1 MYQLRRCVA
10 ACRKPRGI
18 RPRRNRKNGYKL
30 PGPVKGTLKESG
42 CKFCMTCVEVCPTG
56 TLVDNEAGYS
66 GIENREAFVVPCR
79 EACPA
84 HMDIPRYVRYVA
96 EGKPGAAT
104 AVIREK
110 APFPGSLGRVCIH
123 PCEQACRRGAL
134 NEPVCIKF
142 LKRFADDHDTGAW
155 RERSVRKPHTGKKVA
170 VIGGGP
176 AGLTAAYYLAKAGHT
191 VTVFEALPQPGGMM
205 MFGIRLPPASRHTGP
220 RRRIKGGR

>member
-1 MYQLRRCVA
+1 MRQLRRCVA
-10 ACRKPRGI
+10 AAAAARHQAI
-18 RPRRNRKNGYKL
+18 DVIEKNGLL

-220 RRRIKGGR
+220 RRRINGGR